1 MLKFVQTECV
11 LLLGDIPV
19 EDAPKSR
26 LDYIVVITMTGAI
39 MSHAPDY
46 G

>member
-1 MLKFVQTECV
+1 MMKFVQTECV
-11 LLLGDIPV
+11 LLSGDIRV

>member
-1 MLKFVQTECV
+1 MKFVQTECV
-11 LLLGDIPV
+11 LLLGDIRV
-19 EDAPKSR
+19 EDAPKSI